1 MADEEKFTNHLK
13 DEKSPYL
20 LQHLHNPVDWYPWGE
35 EAFRKA
41 RDEDKPIFLSIGY
54 STCHWCHVMARESF
68 QDGEI
73 GEILN
78 RYFVAVKVDREER
91 PDIDSVYMTV
101 CQMMT
106 GSGGWPLTIIL
117 TPERKPFFAGT
128 YFPRESVGRGVGL
141 KDLLLNVQDLWM
153 DKRAELLDSAR
164 DIKSALE
171 KLSQTQ
177 QGPLLDSE
185 VLDQAYQALK
195 DNFDHDKGGFG
206 GFQKFPTPHHLLF
219 LLRYWKATGQEE
231 AREMVEITLQNMTQG
246 GVWDHVGFGFHRY
259 AVDPHWLVPHFEKM
273 LYDQALMALALT
285 ECYQAT
291 RKPLYRETAEKIME
305 YVLRDMRSPEGGFY
319 SAEDADSE
327 GVEGKFYLWSHQ
339 ELSQILDPEEV
350 ELVEKVYHTT
360 REGNYREESTG
371 LRSGQNILHLE
382 EPLENTASRLGLEYP
397 LLKDKLDG
405 IRLKLFTVREG
416 RVHPHKDDKI
426 LADWNGLMLAALA
439 RASQVYGNQKYRDAA
454 RDCLD
459 FVKNNLYQGGR
470 LWHRYREGEVKVD
483 GNLDDYSFLIWG
495 LLELYQSTLESSYL
509 ELALELKETLLD
521 LFQDPK
527 GGGFYFTAQDAEEV
541 LVRKK
546 EAYDAAIPSGNSV
559 AYLNLLRLATL
570 LEGQELKRTALQ
582 LEMAFASS
590 IKGTPSGFSMFLAGL
605 QYRLG
610 PSFNVVIS
618 GWEDDA
624 DTRKIIGGLRAR
636 YLPHVTLLLNSGE
649 DIWLKSKV
657 ESLPSKISLEGRATA
672 YVCGSGTC
680 YPPTHQLEDVLRTV
694 EKVDSA

>member
-141 KDLLLNVQDLWM
+141 KDLLLNVQDLWK

-371 LRSGQNILHLE
+371 LHSGQNILHLE
-382 EPLENTASRLGLEYP
+382 GPLENTASRLGLEYP

>member
-20 LQHLHNPVDWYPWGE
+20 LQHVHNPVDWYPWGE

-185 VLDQAYQALK
+185 VLDQAYQSLK

-231 AREMVEITLQNMTQG
+231 AREMVEITLQNMTHG

-397 LLKDKLDG
+397 LLKDKLDE
-405 IRLKLFTVREG
+405 IRLKLFNFREG

-470 LWHRYREGEVKVD
+470 LWHRYRDGEVKVD

-495 LLELYQSTLESSYL
+495 ILELYQSTLESSYL

-590 IKGTPSGFSMFLAGL
+590 IKVTPTGFSMFLAGL

-636 YLPHVTLLLNSGE
+636 YLPHVTLLLNAGE

>member
-371 LRSGQNILHLE
+371 LHSGQNILHLE